1 MPLRARRASV
11 PRILALAAGCS
22 ALVEAAHY
30 VLRLDRVSS
39 VGWMARK
46 RCRALLGYA
55 MGTDDQRV
63 PVTAG
68 RDKIGPS
75 AC

>member
-1 MPLRARRASV
+1 MPPRARLASV

-22 ALVEAAHY
+22 ALVEAAQY

-46 RCRALLGYA
+46 RCRALVGHA
-55 MGTDDQRV
+55 MGTDGRRV

-68 RDKIGPS
+68 HDKIGPS
-75 AC
+75 PC